1 MWSSNLDLYAQSASR
16 KTLHYPCSFS
26 QKSQYLKILIPL
38 SNDLITI
45 YRCISNRLDYHC
57 SLVSGL
63 CSYLWGVGGG
73 GGERREELSCLHLQ
87 PSLSGRQSAGLAW
100 YFKFLAFINSISYTC
115 FLFCRLCP
123 SHPWCSSKCWSRVSL
138 SIGWHCMY
146 FFNIFHYISS
156 LQLLFGLVATCP
168 QGGCVLHDKYKAIC
182 CGLYCTLLHL
192 LVVLCPLWSN
202 ER

>member
-73 GGERREELSCLHLQ
+73 RGGR
-87 PSLSGRQSAGLAW
+87 
-100 YFKFLAFINSISYTC
+100 SY
-115 FLFCRLCP
+115 
-123 SHPWCSSKCWSRVSL
+123 HA
-138 SIGWHCMY
+138 
-146 FFNIFHYISS
+146 YISNHHF
-156 LQLLFGLVATCP
+156 QEDNLLA
-168 QGGCVLHDKYKAIC
+168 
-182 CGLYCTLLHL
+182 
-192 LVVLCPLWSN
+192 
-202 ER
+202 